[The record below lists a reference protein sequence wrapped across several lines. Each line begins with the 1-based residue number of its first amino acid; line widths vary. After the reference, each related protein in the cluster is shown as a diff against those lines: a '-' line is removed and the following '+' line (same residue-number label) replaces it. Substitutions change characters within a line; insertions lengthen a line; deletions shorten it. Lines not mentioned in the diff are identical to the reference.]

1 MNKKFVSSIRDLE
14 PTIFDSMKNKFLSLV
29 ARGPQFILVVSGLFV
44 MFGFVKYR
52 ADVRLLIHNFHYELL
67 ISLISKI
74 SLVFFS
80 YWLILLFFLY
90 FVLMPIGIMI
100 QRRSRWEYTDSGV
113 LKITNSSEMLF
124 NYNNM
129 RSVVVEGKIRMYVT
143 FKNSS
148 SFPEIVTTSWYG
160 TDQDK
165 FYELIE
171 FLIEKK
177 SDLREKIYLRQYK
190 GQSHY
195 LVPSNKWKET
205 LSEYFSTVKF
215 I

>member
-1 MNKKFVSSIRDLE
+1 MSKKFSSSIKDLE
-14 PTIFDSMKNKFLSLV
+14 PTLFDSIKCKFINLM
-29 ARGPQFILVVSGLFV
+29 ARGPQFILVVSSLFV
-44 MFGFVKYR
+44 IFGLAKYR
-52 ADVRLLIHNFHYELL
+52 MDVKLLVDNFEVDFLFNL
-67 ISLISKI
+67 AGKI

-80 YWLILLFFLY
+80 YWLILLILLF
-90 FVLMPIGIMI
+90 FVLIPIGIMV
-100 QRRSRWEYTDSGV
+100 QRRSIWEYTDIGV
-113 LKITNSSEMLF
+113 FKLNNSNETHYS
-124 NYNNM
+124 YNNM

-148 SFPEIVTTSWYG
+148 DFPAIVTTSWYG

-171 FLIEKK
+171 FLINKK
-177 SDLREKIYLRQYK
+177 SDLREKIYLHKYK

-195 LVPSNKWKET
+195 LVPSDKWKET
-205 LSEYFSTVKF
+205 LSEYFATVKF